1 MMVQVDRLAGGILPF
16 QKKRNVESRL
26 PVFDNPENDNIKLD
40 SKDSNVINV
49 LQKEVWTKQRALKKS
64 FDPVRLADVMSV
76 GNINILWRCHAATG
90 LAGCM
95 QACVEASDEPC
106 IHISALDVVGR
117 DSGRLAANDGGNKA
131 DWFM

>member
-1 MMVQVDRLAGGILPF
+1 MEQEQVMVQVDRLAGGILSF

-64 FDPVRLADVMSV
+64 FDPVRLADVMSL
-76 GNINILWRCHAATG
+76 GNINIL
-90 LAGCM
+90 
-95 QACVEASDEPC
+95 
-106 IHISALDVVGR
+106 
-117 DSGRLAANDGGNKA
+117 
-131 DWFM
+131 